1 MKVWFWL
8 LPPFLLAVALDGL
21 TKIWAERSL
30 EPYQPVPVIGEFF
43 RLTLG
48 YNTGVAFGLF
58 ANGGMW
64 PLVVTG
70 IVILGLMFWL
80 VNALRNGQFPQIAAW
95 PMGFLLG
102 GAIANFVDR
111 LLDGHVTD
119 FLDVGLGPMRWPTFN
134 LADSFIVVSL
144 FTLMLLTLKQD
155 KAQPV
160 PPANQPDESSSGRE
174 FSQPGDQPID

>member
-1 MKVWFWL
+1 MKVWLWL
-8 LPPFLLAVALDGL
+8 LPPFLVAVALDGL

-30 EPYQPVPVIGEFF
+30 EPYQPAPVIGEFF

-70 IVILGLMFWL
+70 IVIGGLIFWL
-80 VNALRNGQFPQIAAW
+80 TQALHRGQFPANAIW
-95 PMGFLLG
+95 PVGFLLG
-102 GAIANFVDR
+102 GAIANFIDR
-111 LLDGHVTD
+111 LLDGHVID
-119 FLDVGLGPMRWPTFN
+119 FLDVGLGSVRWPTFN

-144 FTLMLLTLKQD
+144 LTLMILTLKPSQV
-155 KAQPV
+155 QPV
-160 PPANQPDESSSGRE
+160 QGTGQAEESLSE
-174 FSQPGDQPID
+174 VE

>member
-64 PLVVTG
+64 PL
-70 IVILGLMFWL
+70 L
-80 VNALRNGQFPQIAAW
+80 VKKGVAAPLIPQ
-95 PMGFLLG
+95 
-102 GAIANFVDR
+102 
-111 LLDGHVTD
+111 
-119 FLDVGLGPMRWPTFN
+119 
-134 LADSFIVVSL
+134 
-144 FTLMLLTLKQD
+144 
-155 KAQPV
+155 
-160 PPANQPDESSSGRE
+160 
-174 FSQPGDQPID
+174 

>member
-8 LPPFLLAVALDGL
+8 LPPFLLAVAVDGV
-21 TKIWAERSL
+21 TKIWAEQSL

-64 PLVVTG
+64 PLLVTG
-70 IVILGLMFWL
+70 IVIVGLIFWL
-80 VNALRNGQFPQIAAW
+80 TQALRSGQFPAMAIW
-95 PMGFLLG
+95 PVGFLLG

-111 LLDGHVTD
+111 LLDGHVID
-119 FLDVGLGPMRWPTFN
+119 FLDVGLGSMRWPTFN

-144 FTLMLLTLKQD
+144 FTLMFLTLKLD
-155 KAQPV
+155 KARQP
-160 PPANQPDESSSGRE
+160 NESSSRPE
-174 FSQPGDQPID
+174 LSQSGDQPID